1 MADRRST
8 RGSGTRATPTLG
20 CDLAEAYLST
30 VTCAPVRML
39 SSVVLPTLGKPRRP
53 TFTRAPPP
61 EALAGGAF
69 YQWSPRIGGCI
80 LEAARGRR
88 RPMRPPVQLVLA
100 AAFLAAIAV
109 APAGAA
115 QARTHTVDYVIGML
129 EAGVDQPT
137 ILARIHDARLTFQI
151 AAGDLDR
158 LRDAGAGDALVQAVK
173 GAAAAPSDEKSAAP
187 GASSRPQRL
196 GQGAG
201 EAGER
206 LEATAPERE
215 SAPDEEM
222 EPPDGS
228 EAQQPEESEEAP
240 HGGYPYYSPSEDWGY
255 DGYYPPYY
263 VYYGPPYYYY
273 PYYPYSF

>member
-1 MADRRST
+1 
-8 RGSGTRATPTLG
+8 
-20 CDLAEAYLST
+20 
-30 VTCAPVRML
+30 
-39 SSVVLPTLGKPRRP
+39 
-53 TFTRAPPP
+53 
-61 EALAGGAF
+61 
-69 YQWSPRIGGCI
+69 
-80 LEAARGRR
+80 
-88 RPMRPPVQLVLA
+88 MRPPVQVVLA
-100 AAFLAAIAV
+100 AAFLVAISV
-109 APAGAA
+109 VPAGAA

-215 SAPDEEM
+215 SAPGEEM
-222 EPPDGS
+222 EPSDGS

-273 PYYPYSF
+273 PYYPYSFYYSFYSPYPFFHNRAFIGGRPGHGGSSIGRTVPRGTPRGGSRPPSGGMSRPRPRGH